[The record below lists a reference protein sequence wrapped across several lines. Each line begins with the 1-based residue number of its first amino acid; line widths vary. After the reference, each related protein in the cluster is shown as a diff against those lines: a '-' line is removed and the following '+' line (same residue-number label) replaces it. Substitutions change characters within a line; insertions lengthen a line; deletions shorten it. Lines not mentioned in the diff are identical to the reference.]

1 MVRGS
6 SLAGA
11 VLLAGVG
18 LSLAADSAQP
28 PLSRHEAT
36 RMSMACVYAIEAYG
50 ADAQAL
56 PRIVEE
62 GFDEV
67 DRIDRLMSHY
77 KAESA
82 LSRVNQQAAEQ
93 PVAVDRELFDFIAES
108 MRYTRESEGAFD
120 VTVGPL
126 MKAWGFFRGEGRM
139 PSVDELST
147 ARRHVGARHVVL
159 DPVAGTI
166 AFDEPGVELDL

>member
-1 MVRGS
+1 MRGA

-62 GFDEV
+62 GFE
-67 DRIDRLMSHY
+67 LESHG
-77 KAESA
+77 K
-82 LSRVNQQAAEQ
+82 
-93 PVAVDRELFDFIAES
+93 
-108 MRYTRESEGAFD
+108 
-120 VTVGPL
+120 
-126 MKAWGFFRGEGRM
+126 
-139 PSVDELST
+139 
-147 ARRHVGARHVVL
+147 
-159 DPVAGTI
+159 
-166 AFDEPGVELDL
+166 